1 MLFLT
6 GITPI
11 IWLVILKK
19 ALNKSYSYQI
29 LLIKQSF
36 DFLRGRPRAT
46 RFEGDH
52 LATKILA
59 GITRIYNY
67 YHSSLINNNFGI
79 IFRDK
84 HVEMNSCLCILIID
98 CKRIQATIVHTQ
110 RGKFKILDDSLGG
123 KYIDRIVD
131 ASDVIRCVL

>member
-1 MLFLT
+1 MLFLSC
-6 GITPI
+6 ITPI

-36 DFLRGRPRAT
+36 DFLRGRPGAT
-46 RFEGDH
+46 RIEGDH
-52 LATKILA
+52 LTTKIFA
-59 GITRIYNY
+59 GITRMYNY
-67 YHSSLINNNFGI
+67 YRSSLVNSNFGI
-79 IFRDK
+79 IFRDR
-84 HVEMNSCLCILIID
+84 HVEMHSCLCILIID
-98 CKRIQATIVHTQ
+98 CNRIQATIVHTR
-110 RGKFKILDDSLGG
+110 RGKFKILHDSLGG